1 LCSNAW
7 PDPGKGTVPL
17 NPTARNFTQERA
29 PLPSGSGYS
38 LGVTE
43 TTLLASRP
51 ASVGAMLV
59 DQVAASP
66 SKEAFRYLEGERWVS
81 LTWSETKD
89 QVFQLAAGLLV
100 LGIGRE
106 ERVAIACNTRIEW
119 ILADLAIMCAGGA
132 TTTVYPTTTHD
143 DVSFILADSESKII
157 FAEDD
162 GQVAKILD
170 HLDDLPAL
178 TTVVQIEGRTDHPKV
193 ISWDDL
199 LQRGADH
206 RAAHPDAVDEVI
218 AGIQASDLATL
229 IYTSGTT
236 GRPKGVRLLQD
247 SWTYEAV
254 AVEAYDI
261 ISPDDLQYLW
271 LPLSHV
277 FGKVLIAIQTRIGF
291 ATAVDGRI
299 DKIVENLGVVQPT
312 FMCGAPRIF
321 EKVRARVLTQ
331 ASHGAKA
338 KIFDWAFGVGR
349 KVSPL
354 RLAGKEPT
362 GPLKVQYAL
371 ADRLVFSKIKARM
384 GGRINFFVSGSAA
397 LNREVQEWFH
407 AAGLLVL
414 EGYGL
419 TETSA
424 ATCVNNPRSTRF
436 GTVGPP
442 LPGTEARIA
451 EDGEILIKGPG
462 VMQGYHNQP
471 EATAEVLQDGWF
483 ATGDI
488 GELDDQGYLRITD
501 RKKDLIK
508 TSGGKYV
515 APQKVEGVLKATSP
529 YISQVVVHGEGR
541 KYVTALITLDPEAIE
556 GWGSGQN
563 LNVAS
568 AEELAASAEVRDLMQ
583 GYIDQANT
591 KLERWETIKRFTILP
606 SELSIEEG
614 EVTPSQKVRRRAV
627 EKRYAERLDALYDK
641 D

>member
-1 LCSNAW
+1 
-7 PDPGKGTVPL
+7 
-17 NPTARNFTQERA
+17 
-29 PLPSGSGYS
+29 
-38 LGVTE
+38 VTE

-51 ASVGAMLV
+51 ASVGAMLL
-59 DQVAASP
+59 DQVAANP

-81 LTWSETKD
+81 LTWAETKD
-89 QVFQLAAGLLV
+89 KVDQLAAGLLA

-106 ERVAIACNTRIEW
+106 ERVAIASNTRIEW
-119 ILADLAIMCAGGA
+119 ILADLGVMCAGGA
-132 TTTVYPTTTHD
+132 TTTVYPTTTHE

-157 FAEDD
+157 FAEDE

-178 TTVVQIEGRTDHPKV
+178 TTVVQMEGTTDHPKV
-193 ISWDDL
+193 ISWADL

-206 RAAHPDAVDEVI
+206 LAAHPDSVDEVI
-218 AGIQASDLATL
+218 ASIRATDLATL

-247 SWTYEAV
+247 AWTYEAV

-277 FGKVLIAIQTRIGF
+277 FGKVLIAIQTRLGF

-321 EKVRARVLTQ
+321 EKVRARVMTQ
-331 ASHGAKA
+331 ASHGVKA

-424 ATCVNNPRSTRF
+424 ATCVNNPRTTRF

-442 LPGTEARIA
+442 LPGTEVKIA
-451 EDGEILIKGPG
+451 EDGEILVKGPG
-462 VMQGYHNQP
+462 VMEGYHNQP
-471 EATAEVLQDGWF
+471 EATADVLTDGWF
-483 ATGDI
+483 TTGDI
-488 GELDDQGYLRITD
+488 GELDDHGYLRITD

-563 LNVAS
+563 LNVTS
-568 AEELAASAEVRDLMQ
+568 TEELCSSPEVRDLMQ
-583 GYIDQANT
+583 GYIDQANA
-591 KLERWETIKRFTILP
+591 KLERWETIKRFSILT
-606 SELSIEEG
+606 SEFSIDEG

-627 EKRYAERLDALYDK
+627 EKRYADRLDALYDK